1 LLDVHA
7 SKPNAMQTET
17 IEREA
22 YRRILKTQL
31 LIEDYRAAQAR
42 GPEGEALAQNHPQ
55 APASGS
61 RFASASADRD
71 GNQ

>member
-1 LLDVHA
+1 
-7 SKPNAMQTET
+7 MQTET

-31 LIEDYRAAQAR
+31 LIEDYRAAQS
-42 GPEGEALAQNHPQ
+42 PEGEALAQNHPQ
-55 APASGS
+55 APASGGS
-61 RFASASADRD
+61 FASASADRD